1 MPFFKTCNI
10 FLDKLVRPEIRTL
23 YRSWQT
29 YQVCG
34 YLGFGLAILLTMSL
48 VVYLNLSP
56 LVMGA
61 ITLLTAPVF
70 FGLVMASKIVTGE
83 EQIVYY
89 HHEIAVLLATT
100 LLLRLLKQPVLPYLD
115 ITVLGIGLFLACG
128 RIGCLMAGCCHGRP
142 YRWGVSYR
150 PEHAEAGFTPW
161 YVGVRLFPIQ
171 AVESGLVLGVVLV
184 GTILVMRGAAPGTAL
199 TWYTISYGVV
209 RFVLEFWRGDPERPY
224 FWGFSEAQWI
234 SLALMGLIAA
244 AELSGA
250 LPLTPWHLGA
260 ATGVLAAMFALG
272 LIRRFKKSPTHL
284 LLHPHHVPE
293 IAAAVAC
300 GARVRN
306 QHRHPDQVHL
316 RCTSQGV
323 QISGGNI
330 VSEAGSVRHYAI
342 SSRDGSMTEKNA
354 RALFRL
360 ILQLR
365 GQATGSSEFL
375 KGNRRNVFH
384 LVIHPVDEKSAGRE

>member
-1 MPFFKTCNI
+1 MMPFLRVCNNL
-10 FLDKLVRPEIRTL
+10 LDKLVRPEIRALQKT
-23 YRSWQT
+23 WQV

-34 YLGFGLAILLTMSL
+34 YTGFGLAIVLTISL
-48 VVYLNLSP
+48 VAYLNLSP

-61 ITLLTAPVF
+61 ITLLTALVF

-115 ITVLGIGLFLACG
+115 LTVLGIGLFLACG

-184 GTILVMRGAAPGTAL
+184 GTILVRRGAAPGTVLA
-199 TWYTISYGVV
+199 WYTISYGMV

-224 FWGFSEAQWI
+224 LWGFSEAQWI

-250 LPLTPWHLGA
+250 LPLAPWHIGATAAVLG
-260 ATGVLAAMFALG
+260 TMMALG
-272 LIRRFKKSPTHL
+272 LTRRFQENARYRL
-284 LLHPHHVPE
+284 LQPRHVAE

-300 GARVRN
+300 EGCVRN
-306 QHRHPDQVHL
+306 QNCSQDQVRL

-323 QISGGNI
+323 QISGGAI
-330 VSEAGSVRHYAI
+330 ASGAGSVRHYAI
-342 SSRDGSMTEKNA
+342 SSRDGDMTEKTA
-354 RALFRL
+354 RVLSRL
-360 ILQLR
+360 ILQLGR
-365 GQATGSSEFL
+365 ASGSSEFF
-375 KGNRRNVFH
+375 KGNRQHVFH
-384 LVIHPVDEKSAGRE
+384 LLIYP